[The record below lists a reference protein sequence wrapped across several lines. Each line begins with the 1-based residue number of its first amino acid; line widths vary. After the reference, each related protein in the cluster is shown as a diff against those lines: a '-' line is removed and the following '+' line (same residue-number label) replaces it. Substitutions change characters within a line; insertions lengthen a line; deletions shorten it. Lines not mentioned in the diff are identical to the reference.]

1 MSSLKDSCSHR
12 LQQGWKVSPPCKCWP
27 LKKGRNPSLLSPHFG
42 AKQDIEFRVSSVLPR
57 EWLPKLLWCFLVFFF
72 SSWKYCIAVYDLVD
86 LRCQYICSVRNTL
99 SLLNMTLWLLQ
110 LWKEVFLSLRCFSV
124 INYFY
129 LLWSV
134 SGDGFITGR
143 IFLRDGHGCCS
154 LINAER
160 CQSSWLS
167 SQINE
172 RTQLLAVVF
181 PSDKVLPK

>member
-12 LQQGWKVSPPCKCWP
+12 LQQGWKVSPPRKCWP

-42 AKQDIEFRVSSVLPR
+42 AKQDIEFRVSSVLPH
-57 EWLPKLLWCFLVFFF
+57 EWLPKLLWWFLVFFF
-72 SSWKYCIAVYDLVD
+72 FLLKILHCGIWSCGPEVSIHLFSQKHSFFVEHDFVTLAPLKG
-86 LRCQYICSVRNTL
+86 SV
-99 SLLNMTLWLLQ
+99 SLLAL
-110 LWKEVFLSLRCFSV
+110 FLG
-124 INYFY
+124 NYFY

-134 SGDGFITGR
+134 SDDSFITR
-143 IFLRDGHGCCS
+143 HPCLRDGHDCCF

-172 RTQLLAVVF
+172 RTQLPAIVF